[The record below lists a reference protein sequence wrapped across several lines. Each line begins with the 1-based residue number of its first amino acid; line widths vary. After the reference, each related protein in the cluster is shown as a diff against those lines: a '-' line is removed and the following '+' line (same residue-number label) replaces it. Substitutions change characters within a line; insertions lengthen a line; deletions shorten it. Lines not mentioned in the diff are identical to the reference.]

1 MFDDPEVQNRR
12 VDMGTDKKK
21 EDSFSLEQTFE
32 ELEKI
37 VEQLESDDISLE
49 TSFASY
55 KKGMDMVA
63 SCNAYIDGVEKKV
76 MVLNDEGDLDE
87 F

>member
-1 MFDDPEVQNRR
+1 
-12 VDMGTDKKK
+12 MGEHMGAEKK
-21 EDSFSLEQTFE
+21 ELQDSFSLEQTFE

-37 VEQLESDDISLE
+37 VEQLESDEISLE
-49 TSFASY
+49 DSFSSY

-63 SCNAYIDGVEKKV
+63 SCNAYIDHIEKKV
-76 MVLNDEGDLDE
+76 MVLNDEGELDE

>member
-1 MFDDPEVQNRR
+1 
-12 VDMGTDKKK
+12 MGIDKKEQ

-32 ELEKI
+32 ELEKV
-37 VEQLESDDISLE
+37 VEQLESDEISLE
-49 TSFASY
+49 DSFASY

-63 SCNAYIDGVEKKV
+63 SCNDYIDRVEKKV
-76 MVLNDEGDLDE
+76 MVLNDEGELDE